1 MDNIEIIGYIATVFI
16 LASLSVSNLRILRIV
31 NSFGAIGWVTYGV
44 LAGAS
49 SIVVGNVI
57 MLLINIYK
65 YRKEQSPLTKVK
77 RYNHIGKL

>member
-1 MDNIEIIGYIATVFI
+1 MVNIEIIGYIATVFI
-16 LASLSVSNLRILRIV
+16 LASLSVSNLKILRIV
-31 NSFGAIGWVTYGV
+31 NSLGAIGWITYGV

-65 YRKEQSPLTKVK
+65 YRKEQSPLNKVK